1 MANFVGKYLYVN
13 DGIDYVEYYEAPTVS
28 SRAFGA
34 MYGAL
39 LGKVTKENVAGIAD
53 SNTFLEFEKDGEKF
67 YVIFTTREFS
77 LSDSLKGQANPV
89 SGNTSTSKNV
99 FQKAVDLAKGIFD
112 LFGKKTETTSSNQE
126 PSLGSDTGDGTLTTS
141 KNETAIANPFLE
153 WLKANWLWFMPTII
167 LIPILIYLLIRS
179 LIKKKANQVV
189 PQNSAL

>member
-13 DGIDYVEYYEAPTVS
+13 DGIDYVEYYEAPTTS

-39 LGKVTKENVAGIAD
+39 LGEITKENVAGIAD

-89 SGNTSTSKNV
+89 SGNTSTNKNV

-112 LFGKKTETTSSNQE
+112 LFGKKTDTNNSNQE
-126 PSLGSDTGDGTLTTS
+126 PSLGNDTGDSSPTKP
-141 KNETAIANPFLE
+141 KNETAVANPFLE

-179 LIKKKANQVV
+179 LIKKKATQV

>member
-13 DGIDYVEYYEAPTVS
+13 DGIDYVEYYEAPTTS

-77 LSDSLKGQANPV
+77 LSDTIKGQANPV
-89 SGNTSTSKNV
+89 SGNTSTNKNV
-99 FQKAVDLAKGIFD
+99 FQKAIDLAKGIFD
-112 LFGKKTETTSSNQE
+112 LFGKKTDTTNSSQD
-126 PSLGSDTGDGTLTTS
+126 PSLGNDTGDSNPTTP
-141 KNETAIANPFLE
+141 KNETAVANPFLE

-179 LIKKKANQVV
+179 LIKKKATQV